1 LEECDYLNGTCGTE
15 DFAERVK
22 AEREQRPGAAAVFLD
37 GNGMQARHGDA
48 GFHRQR
54 HGESQEREQGAQ
66 FVRVGEV
73 RGLQREAFGL
83 EIAEHGLCCAITE
96 IGRTA

>member
-1 LEECDYLNGTCGTE
+1 MLEECDYLNGTCGTE

-37 GNGMQARHGDA
+37 GNGMQPRHGDA
-48 GFHRQR
+48 GLDRQR
-54 HGESQEREQGAQ
+54 DGESEQREQGAQ
-66 FVRVGEV
+66 FVRFGQV

-83 EIAEHGLCCAITE
+83 EIADVVSMVQ
-96 IGRTA
+96 RWR